1 MSDLLDFPTMTPQ
14 EEFEMFVE
22 DALEGSSVDREDLL
36 NYFCEQLG
44 IAYCDENMDELMD
57 EVINDPYVLN
67 ELVDALEADF

>member
-44 IAYCDENMDELMD
+44 IAYCDENMDELIDAVLD
-57 EVINDPYVLN
+57 EPYVLN